1 MNFNLINSDPGF
13 ISSHLLNDYSP
24 GENKFTTGDDFQ
36 TFKESL
42 KNSPKDWYYRNH
54 EVKYVLNS
62 NRFRTKEFKDIDWKN
77 SIVLIGCS
85 CTFGVGVTEEDTIAA
100 NLQEI
105 TGKYVVNLGQPGASN
120 SAIAYNSYY
129 LKENYPEP
137 LAVVNLWTGITRY
150 FVLDE
155 RFEVE
160 FCIPGVTINNIQKTN
175 NMLTPT
181 IHNIMFM
188 RMVNYIWKDHPNY
201 IQTCCNDIHGE
212 STGGSTLEYSI
223 ARKLFPEALYVEKYF
238 WGDPTA
244 RDCKHPGRR
253 ATKGLAKLIA
263 SNLKL

>member
-13 ISSHLLNDYSP
+13 ATSDLLDDFAP
-24 GENKFTTGDDFQ
+24 GEHKFIAGDNIARF
-36 TFKESL
+36 EECL
-42 KNSPKDWYYRNH
+42 KNNPKDWYYRTH

-62 NRFRTKEFKDIDWKN
+62 DKFRTKEFKDIDWKN

-85 CTFGVGVTEEDTIAA
+85 CTFGTGITEEDTIAH

-105 TGKYVVNLGQPGASN
+105 TGKYVVNLGQPGVSN
-120 SAIAYNSYY
+120 GIIAYNSYY
-129 LKENYPEP
+129 LKEHYPEP
-137 LAVVNLWTGITRY
+137 LAVVNLWTGIARY
-150 FVLDE
+150 FVMTE
-155 RFEVE
+155 EFELKC
-160 FCIPGVTINNIQKTN
+160 CINDNQRTN
-175 NMLTPT
+175 NMVTPT

-188 RMVNYIWKDHPNY
+188 RMANYIWKDHPNY

-212 STGGSTLEYSI
+212 ADNGVHLKYSI

-238 WGDPTA
+238 WDDPTA
-244 RDCKHPGRR
+244 RDCGHPGRR